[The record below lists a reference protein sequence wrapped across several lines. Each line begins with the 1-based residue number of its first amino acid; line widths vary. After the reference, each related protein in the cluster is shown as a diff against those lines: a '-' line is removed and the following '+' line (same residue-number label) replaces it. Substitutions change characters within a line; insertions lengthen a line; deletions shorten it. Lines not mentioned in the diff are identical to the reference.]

1 MSGRRRGSRAPW
13 IIIIVLVAALAAAG
27 TILYRIYPEYQ
38 RLRTQEAAPGSEAA
52 DPEYAT
58 PSKDG
63 PKPVVARLY
72 FARIVEG
79 QQRMVAISR
88 ELPAGLPPAQAAL
101 EELLRGEVPRGC
113 DRPLPRGT
121 ELHSVRVADGVALA
135 DFSKQLA
142 SGFRGGSDNEG
153 VTIYAIV
160 NTLTTLPGIDGA
172 QILIEGE
179 PIQEIG
185 GHLYLGEPLA
195 FDDELV
201 VPYP

>member
-1 MSGRRRGSRAPW
+1 MSRRRRGSRAPW
-13 IIIIVLVAALAAAG
+13 VIIIVLVAALAAAG

-38 RLRTQEAAPGSEAA
+38 RLRARETTPGSEAG
-52 DPEYAT
+52 DPGHAT
-58 PSKDG
+58 GSKEV
-63 PKPVVARLY
+63 PKPLVARLY

-88 ELPAGLPPAQAAL
+88 ELPAGLPPAQAGL

-121 ELHSVRVADGVALA
+121 KLHSVRVADGVALA

-160 NTLTTLPGIDGA
+160 NTLTSLPGINGA